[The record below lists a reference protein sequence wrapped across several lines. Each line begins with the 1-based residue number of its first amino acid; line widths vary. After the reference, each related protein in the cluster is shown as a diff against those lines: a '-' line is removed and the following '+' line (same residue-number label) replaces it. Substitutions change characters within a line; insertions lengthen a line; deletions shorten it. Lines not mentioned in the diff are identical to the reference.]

1 MFSTHLLMLCTY
13 LCNLLITFIY
23 LFFLTK
29 DGFLP
34 SSRNPF
40 VYRVSFCNIMF
51 LWWRLW
57 LKMAA
62 ERGGSRYLLYLL
74 LFSTGVLVYFYWN
87 ASSSGTAMFVEM
99 ERLTQQW
106 TTANRTVGVLR
117 YYLDNCRA
125 QVLLLLEVKV
135 QTSLRWR
142 LLHLRLGV
150 RGKPWVGFIVT

>member
-1 MFSTHLLMLCTY
+1 
-13 LCNLLITFIY
+13 
-23 LFFLTK
+23 
-29 DGFLP
+29 
-34 SSRNPF
+34 
-40 VYRVSFCNIMF
+40 
-51 LWWRLW
+51 
-57 LKMAA
+57 MAA

-135 QTSLRWR
+135 QTSLR
-142 LLHLRLGV
+142 
-150 RGKPWVGFIVT
+150 